1 VRRPAARRR
10 AAPRTPA
17 AGATAGVLVAAT
29 VLVVGAAAGVAALAC
44 LVRRAER
51 AAAAPPRDAADRLQR
66 GPTARPPA
74 DALIVFGAAVYEGG
88 PSPELRARLDHAIA
102 LWRMGVAPLIM
113 VGGGI
118 TGDIDEVESM
128 AEYLVANGVPE
139 QAVAPA
145 RPGDNT
151 RLQLRTL
158 ARLED
163 RRYVAVSSPYH
174 ALRIR
179 AEARRQGLR
188 VAVSTPPSTPETRD
202 VALYR
207 ARFAA
212 ELFALVWYALPPRLT
227 ARVHTGPGTL
237 RHVAPR
243 VLAGR
248 AHPSA
253 LVTRRRPRP
262 S

>member
-10 AAPRTPA
+10 AAPRTTA
-17 AGATAGVLVAAT
+17 ARAAAGVLTAAV
-29 VLVVGAAAGVAALAC
+29 VLVVGAAAGASVLAL

-51 AAAAPPRDAADRLQR
+51 AASAPLRAAADLLP
-66 GPTARPPA
+66 GDPAARPPA
-74 DALIVFGAAVYEGG
+74 DALVVFGAAVYADG
-88 PSPELRARLDHAIA
+88 PSAELRARLDHALA
-102 LWRMGVAPLIM
+102 LWRLGVAPLI
-113 VGGGI
+113 VVSGGI
-118 TGDIDEVESM
+118 DAGRDEVEAM
-128 AEYLVANGVPE
+128 TAYLVGKGVPGD
-139 QAVAPA
+139 AIAAA
-145 RPGDNT
+145 RPGATT
-151 RLQLRTL
+151 RQSLRTL
-158 ARLED
+158 RGLGD

-188 VAVSTPPSTPETRD
+188 VTVSAPPSTPETRD
-202 VALYR
+202 AALYR
-207 ARFAA
+207 ARFAS

-227 ARVHTGPGTL
+227 ARVPTGPGTL

-248 AHPSA
+248 AHPCA
-253 LVTRRRPRP
+253 LVTRRRRRP

>member
-1 VRRPAARRR
+1 VRR
-10 AAPRTPA
+10 AA
-17 AGATAGVLVAAT
+17 AGILVAAV
-29 VLVVGAAAGVAALAC
+29 VLIAGAAAGASVLAL

-51 AAAAPPRDAADRLQR
+51 AASAPLRDATDLFSG
-66 GPTARPPA
+66 GPAARPPA
-74 DALIVFGAAVYEGG
+74 DALVVFGAAVYESG
-88 PSPELRARLDHAIA
+88 PSPELRARLDHALT

-128 AEYLVANGVPE
+128 AEYLVAHGVPE

-158 ARLED
+158 ARLGD

-188 VAVSTPPSTPETRD
+188 VAVSAPASTPETRD
-202 VALYR
+202 AALYR

-212 ELFALVWYALPPRLT
+212 ELFALVWYALPARLT

-248 AHPSA
+248 ARPSA
-253 LVTRRRPRP
+253 LVTRRRRRP